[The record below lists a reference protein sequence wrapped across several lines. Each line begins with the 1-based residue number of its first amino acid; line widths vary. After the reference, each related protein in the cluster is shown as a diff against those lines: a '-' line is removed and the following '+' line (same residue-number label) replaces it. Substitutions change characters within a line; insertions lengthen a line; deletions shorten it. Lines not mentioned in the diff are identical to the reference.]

1 MGNVTVRTLTGTNQN
16 IQKGVAGT
24 LTHLL
29 PATYVYTIL
38 FYLTRNSYT
47 SHRKGGGHGPLGQHL
62 TPLYL
67 LYTY

>member
-29 PATYVYTIL
+29 PATYVYRYYFIL
-38 FYLTRNSYT
+38 LGILTHHT
-47 SHRKGGGHGPLGQHL
+47 EKGVATVPLAN
-62 TPLYL
+62 T
-67 LYTY
+67 